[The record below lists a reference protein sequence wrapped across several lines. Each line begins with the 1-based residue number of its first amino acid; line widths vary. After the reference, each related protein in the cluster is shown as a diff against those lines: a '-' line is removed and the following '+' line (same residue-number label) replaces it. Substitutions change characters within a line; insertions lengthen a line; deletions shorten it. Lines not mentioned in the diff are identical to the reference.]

1 MRETQPPPVD
11 VPVPPP
17 LDVPVPPP
25 LDLAVP
31 EVVLLSP
38 PLDVP
43 VPGDDTDGAVIGR
56 VVALPEPCDA
66 PLGTVGLE
74 EATFGLDGGA
84 GTVAGART
92 GDATWGREGV
102 LGWAAGAAL
111 EVTGTGG
118 LTDLVGAG
126 GATVFVRALRS
137 GAAGVAVSCSTAG

>member
-1 MRETQPPPVD
+1 VRETQPPPVD

-17 LDVPVPPP
+17 LDV
-25 LDLAVP
+25 AVP

-43 VPGDDTDGAVIGR
+43 VPGDDTDGVIGR

-84 GTVAGART
+84 GTVVGART

-118 LTDLVGAG
+118 LPDLVGAG
-126 GATVFVRALRS
+126 GATVFVGALRS